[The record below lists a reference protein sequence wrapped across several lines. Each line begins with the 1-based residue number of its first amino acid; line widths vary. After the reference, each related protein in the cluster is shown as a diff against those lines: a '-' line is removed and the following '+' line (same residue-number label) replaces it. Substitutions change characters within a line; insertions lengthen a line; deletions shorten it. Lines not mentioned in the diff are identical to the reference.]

1 MHAAIDFCFE
11 HSDIAKGWQTTSNY
25 LAVLS
30 VNDENDLKS
39 LIQKLETRGICHT
52 VFREPDL
59 NNEITA
65 VAIEPSDA
73 QHKITSGF
81 PLLLKEYGSLV

>member
-11 HSDIAKGWQTTSNY
+11 HQEIAKGWQTSSNY

-30 VNDENDLKS
+30 AKDENELKS
-39 LIQKLETRGICHT
+39 LIQKLETRSICHT
-52 VFREPDL
+52 IFREPDL
-59 NNEITA
+59 GNVITA

-73 QHKITSGF
+73 QRKITSGF
-81 PLLLKEYGSLV
+81 PLLLKEYGSFV